1 MSPEATPFLTPP
13 QVARRF
19 GCKPE
24 TVLAWIRSGEIAA
37 LNLAQPGTLRPRYR
51 ISPQALADFEIRRT
65 VVPRPK
71 GSLPRRGNYPAIKK
85 FV

>member
-1 MSPEATPFLTPP
+1 MTPEATPFLTPP

-24 TVLAWIRSGEIAA
+24 TVLGWIRNGELAA
-37 LNLAQPGTLRPRYR
+37 LNLARRGTLRPRYR
-51 ISPQALADFEIRRT
+51 ISPQALADFELRRT
-65 VVPRPK
+65 VVPRLKSAP
-71 GSLPRRGNYPAIKK
+71 PRRRHHPEIKK